1 MFSDAK
7 IIYENGF
14 NEKID
19 VDRLQVAYNNIL
31 SENENFERLIELSE
45 MTLKFQIGL
54 PQNAALNL
62 TDSLDIS
69 SIKNFQPEIDKSDP
83 SKRIEYTILKT
94 QQELQKYNVKRYK
107 SQYIPNLVAYGSLN
121 TSAQRSEF
129 NIFNSAVARYT
140 PQCHP

>member
-1 MFSDAK
+1 MIFQKLFSDAK
-7 IIYENGF
+7 AIYENGF

-45 MTLKFQIGL
+45 MILKFQIGL

-69 SIKNFQPEIDKSDP
+69 SIKNFQPEIKI
-83 SKRIEYTILKT
+83 IEAGDAK
-94 QQELQKYNVKRYK
+94 K
-107 SQYIPNLVAYGSLN
+107 
-121 TSAQRSEF
+121 
-129 NIFNSAVARYT
+129 
-140 PQCHP
+140 